1 MSARANRITEAYLAE
16 CATPDSQ
23 LRGALAEI
31 DVSETM
37 RAAWPRLLPRPIM
50 VDEAEFRAFGRDLVT
65 IFDLVTSLP
74 QRCFD
79 GDFERFRAAL
89 GIDDRR
95 GAWMRR
101 LLGDGP
107 PPLYGRADTYYDG
120 SSFKLLEFNIG
131 SALGG
136 LDMVGP
142 LPKAYL
148 RIPAVAEF
156 AAEHSLGYLDTA
168 GDLAAALRNAGKGIG
183 AGEPVVAVLEGPG
196 GMAAYGHQRR
206 AIGELLAEQGID
218 CRVGEISDLTFRA
231 GKPYLHGTPIDVIL
245 RYYGLE
251 EMLAHPDG
259 DALMEPV
266 FRAHENGTVV
276 VWTPTN
282 VFGNKGTLAMLSE
295 FAEDASVFSAQE
307 RAVIERVLPWS
318 RMLGRRG
325 AETDKRFI
333 SECMQRREQLVF
345 KPTGLFGGEGVLIGR
360 EVDPGTWR
368 EALTAS
374 TQTGCLVQEIVQPNV
389 ETVIEPQTGAR
400 SEWFALWAAF
410 MTPTGLCG
418 GGVRAVPPGG
428 STVITMINNT
438 QVRNTCLF
446 TC

>member
-1 MSARANRITEAYLAE
+1 MSERSHHITEAYLAA
-16 CATPDSQ
+16 CAAPSSR
-23 LRGALAEI
+23 LRHAQAELE
-31 DVSETM
+31 VSETM
-37 RAAWPRLLPRPIM
+37 RAAWPRLLPRPVM
-50 VDEAEFRAFGRDLVT
+50 VDENEFQAFGRDLVT
-65 IFDLVTSLP
+65 IFDLVGALP

-148 RIPAVAEF
+148 RVPAVADF
-156 AAEHSLGYLDTA
+156 AAEHGLGHLDTSR
-168 GDLAAALRNAGKGIG
+168 DLAAALRNAGKAID

-196 GMAAYGHQRR
+196 GMGVYGHQRR
-206 AIGELLAEQGID
+206 AIAELLLEQGID
-218 CRVGEISDLTFRA
+218 CRVGEIGDLTFSA
-231 GKPYLHGTPIDVIL
+231 GKPHLHGTGIDVIL

-259 DALMEPV
+259 EALMEPV

-325 AETDKRFI
+325 PELDERFV

-360 EVDPGTWR
+360 EVDPHTWR

-374 TQTGCLVQEIVQPNV
+374 TETGCLVQEIVQPNT
-389 ETVIEPQTGAR
+389 ESVIEPQTGAR
-400 SEWFALWAAF
+400 SEWYALWAAF
-410 MTPTGLCG
+410 MTPTGLAG
-418 GGVRAVPPGG
+418 GGVRAIPPGG
-428 STVITMINNT
+428 STVITMINNSH
-438 QVRNTCLF
+438 VRNTCLF

>member
-1 MSARANRITEAYLAE
+1 MGT
-16 CATPDSQ
+16 
-23 LRGALAEI
+23 
-31 DVSETM
+31 
-37 RAAWPRLLPRPIM
+37 
-50 VDEAEFRAFGRDLVT
+50 
-65 IFDLVTSLP
+65 
-74 QRCFD
+74 
-79 GDFERFRAAL
+79 
-89 GIDDRR
+89 
-95 GAWMRR
+95 
-101 LLGDGP
+101 
-107 PPLYGRADTYYDG
+107 
-120 SSFKLLEFNIG
+120 
-131 SALGG
+131 
-136 LDMVGP
+136 
-142 LPKAYL
+142 
-148 RIPAVAEF
+148 
-156 AAEHSLGYLDTA
+156 
-168 GDLAAALRNAGKGIG
+168 
-183 AGEPVVAVLEGPG
+183 
-196 GMAAYGHQRR
+196 YGHQRR

-231 GKPYLHGTPIDVIL
+231 GKPYLHGTGIDVIL

-259 DALMEPV
+259 DAFMEPV

-325 AETDKRFI
+325 AETDSRFI

-360 EVDPGTWR
+360 EVDARTWQ
-368 EALTAS
+368 EALAES

-389 ETVIEPQTGAR
+389 EPVIEPHSGAR
-400 SEWFALWAAF
+400 SEWYALWAAF

>member
-1 MSARANRITEAYLAE
+1 MSARANPVTEAYLAE
-16 CATPDSQ
+16 CATPDSR
-23 LRGALAEI
+23 LRRALAEL

-37 RAAWPRLLPRPIM
+37 RAAWPRLLPRPVM
-50 VDEAEFRAFGRDLVT
+50 VGEAEFLAFGRDLVT
-65 IFDLVTSLP
+65 LFELITSLP

-89 GIDDRR
+89 GIDERH

-131 SALGG
+131 GALGG
-136 LDMVGP
+136 LETVSL

-148 RIPAVAEF
+148 RIPAFAEF
-156 AAEHSLGYLDTA
+156 AAERGLGYLDM
-168 GDLAAALRNAGKGIG
+168 GRDLAVALRNAGKAIG
-183 AGEPVVAVLEGPG
+183 AGEPVVAVLEAPG
-196 GMAAYGHQRR
+196 GMDVNGYRLR
-206 AIGELLAEQGID
+206 AFGELLVEQGFD
-218 CRVGEISDLTFRA
+218 CRIGEISDLTFRA
-231 GKPYLHGTPIDVIL
+231 GKPYLHGTRIDVIL
-245 RYYGLE
+245 RYWGLD

-259 DALMEPV
+259 ESLMEPV

-276 VWTPTN
+276 VWTPSN

-295 FAEDASVFSAQE
+295 FAEDASVFSAHE

-325 AETDKRFI
+325 GEPDERFI
-333 SECMQRREQLVF
+333 SECMQRREKLVF

-360 EVDPGTWR
+360 EVDPRTWR
-368 EALTAS
+368 EALAAS

-389 ETVIEPQTGAR
+389 EPVIEPQTGAR
-400 SEWFALWAAF
+400 SEWCALWGAYL
-410 MTPTGLCG
+410 TPAGLSG

-428 STVITMINNT
+428 STVINMSSNT
-438 QVRNTCLF
+438 QVRNTCVF